1 MEAGVVV
8 EAVEAADVE
17 EVQAWA
23 AGLEA
28 LHARIAGRF
37 ARAEP
42 RRRALAYLRGLLG
55 NVGRKNGWQLAEH
68 AGERTPDGM
77 QRLLATA
84 GWDPDGVRDDLR
96 GYVVEQLGDPGAVLV
111 VDETGFLKKGTT
123 SVGVQRQYAGTA
135 GKVDNCQL
143 GVFLAYASPKGRA
156 MIDRELYLPEGWT
169 EDPLR
174 CRAAKIPEEVGFR
187 TKPQLAQ
194 LMLERAL
201 DAGVPAAWVTADEVY
216 GGSPAL
222 REWLED
228 RGVWHVLAVK
238 CTELL
243 EVSSPNGVVR
253 ASAEQLAAAVPAEEW
268 IACSAGHGAK
278 GRRLYD
284 WIRVEL
290 AAPAMAGMARWLL
303 VRRSR
308 SDGELAFYACYGPAA
323 TPLIGLVRVAGTR
336 WAVEEGFQQAK
347 GEVGLDHYEV
357 RKWPGWYR
365 HITLALLAYAFLAV
379 TRAQAASGE
388 GAKGDA
394 AA

>member
-1 MEAGVVV
+1 M
-8 EAVEAADVE
+8 
-17 EVQAWA
+17 
-23 AGLEA
+23 
-28 LHARIAGRF
+28 
-37 ARAEP
+37 
-42 RRRALAYLRGLLG
+42 
-55 NVGRKNGWQLAEH
+55 GWE
-68 AGERTPDGM
+68 
-77 QRLLATA
+77 RLLATA

-123 SVGVQRQYAGTA
+123 SVGVQRQYSGTA

-156 MIDRELYLPEGWT
+156 MVDREPYLPEGWT

-174 CRAAKIPEEVGFR
+174 CRAAKVPEEVGFR

-222 REWLED
+222 RAWLED
-228 RGVWHVLAVK
+228 RGVWQLLAVK

-253 ASAEQLAAAVPAEEW
+253 ASAQQLAAAVPAEEW

-278 GRRLYD
+278 GRRPYD

-303 VRRSR
+303 VRRSQAT
-308 SDGELAFYACYGPAA
+308 GELAFYACYGPAA
-323 TPLIGLVRVAGTR
+323 TPLVGLVRVAGTR
-336 WAVEEGFQQAK
+336 WAVQEGFQQAK

-365 HITLALLAYAFLAV
+365 HTTLALLAYAFLAV

>member
-1 MEAGVVV
+1 MEGGGAVL
-8 EAVEAADVE
+8 EADEAADIE

-23 AGLEA
+23 AGLQA

-42 RRRALAYLRGLLG
+42 RRRALAYLRGLLA

-84 GWDPDGVRDDLR
+84 DWDPDRVRDDLR
-96 GYVVEQLGDPGAVLV
+96 AYVVEHLGEEAAVLV

-123 SVGVQRQYAGTA
+123 SVGVQRQYSGTA

-143 GVFLAYASPKGRA
+143 GVFLAYASAKGRA

-169 EDPLR
+169 EDPER
-174 CRAAKIPEEVGFR
+174 CQAARVPQEIGFL

-228 RGVWHVLAVK
+228 RGGWHVLAVK

-243 EVSSPNGVVR
+243 AVDGPPGPMRQR
-253 ASAEQLAAAVPAEEW
+253 AAQLAAAGPAEEW
-268 IACSAGHGAK
+268 GAGRAGQGAK
-278 GRRLYD
+278 GRRVFCLD
-284 WIRVEL
+284 
-290 AAPAMAGMARWLL
+290 
-303 VRRSR
+303 
-308 SDGELAFYACYGPAA
+308 
-323 TPLIGLVRVAGTR
+323 PLPL
-336 WAVEEGFQQAK
+336 
-347 GEVGLDHYEV
+347 
-357 RKWPGWYR
+357 
-365 HITLALLAYAFLAV
+365 
-379 TRAQAASGE
+379 
-388 GAKGDA
+388 
-394 AA
+394 